1 MTGGSTRSGA
11 REAVAP
17 GGAGPLPAKLA
28 IVLTRGLAFLI
39 VHALRAGRA
48 PVEGHERELML

>member
-1 MTGGSTRSGA
+1 
-11 REAVAP
+11 
-17 GGAGPLPAKLA
+17 
-28 IVLTRGLAFLI
+28 VLTRGLAFLI